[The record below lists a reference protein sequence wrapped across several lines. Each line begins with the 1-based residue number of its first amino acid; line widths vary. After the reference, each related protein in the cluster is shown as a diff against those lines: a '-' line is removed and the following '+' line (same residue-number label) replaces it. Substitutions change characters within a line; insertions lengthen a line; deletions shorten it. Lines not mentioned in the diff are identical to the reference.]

1 MKTEVSFHSTAFN
14 CGANGTKPS
23 SGTCFGED
31 LGKWLIGELRN
42 RNYVTANQ
50 PHEGHYCWC
59 VSFDVGDVGHLVC
72 TRFWPNDRN
81 AGDCWHCWVER
92 KRNFVT
98 SLVGGRKR
106 GILPNA
112 VQALDAVLTSS
123 DDIHSVEWREPS
135 KAKKIA
141 EVICPTCGERVL
153 AYRRSY
159 SRYERNRRCSRCC
172 RRSYRRRYRYRY
184 GR

>member
-1 MKTEVSFHSTAFN
+1 
-14 CGANGTKPS
+14 
-23 SGTCFGED
+23 
-31 LGKWLIGELRN
+31 
-42 RNYVTANQ
+42 
-50 PHEGHYCWC
+50 

-141 EVICPTCGERVL
+141 EVICPTCGERVV
-153 AYRRSY
+153 AYRTVKGRILVTSGTGVVLAVVGGVIGAAIGIATGGEAMPATIPGVAIGLVVG
-159 SRYERNRRCSRCC
+159 SG
-172 RRSYRRRYRYRY
+172 Y
-184 GR
+184 GYVTSDKTLDRPKCPNCKQPIRFRFR